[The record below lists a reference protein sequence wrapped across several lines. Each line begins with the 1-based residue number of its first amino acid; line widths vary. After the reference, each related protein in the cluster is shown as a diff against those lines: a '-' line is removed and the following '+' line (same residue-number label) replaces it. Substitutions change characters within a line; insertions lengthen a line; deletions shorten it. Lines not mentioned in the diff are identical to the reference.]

1 MTGEAFFFLPLFRGA
16 LRRLADPRV
25 LGGRRCSE
33 HEVAREWLRDARRA
47 ALRGREPG
55 SALRVGFNSA
65 RL

>member
-1 MTGEAFFFLPLFRGA
+1 MTGEAFFFLPLFRGV
-16 LRRLADPRV
+16 LRIAGDLRV
-25 LGGRRCSE
+25 LDRRRCSE
-33 HEVAREWLRDARRA
+33 HDVVGERLRDARRA